1 MVSKKNAKGKA
12 AASRVASGS
21 LVVTAEQ
28 ARCLLPRLCSAT
40 LTSDDR
46 LLLLNA
52 TENGKPV
59 ASNRN
64 PLFYG
69 DLIPTKEGGFRRD
82 GIWKRSV
89 EAVVQAEPGQSK
101 QSRDVYSTPAGLAN
115 LGNTCYAN
123 SALQLLYTNCVF
135 RDAVYRIEE
144 DVIDNDST
152 GMLRELRMLFL
163 DMQFRDHASA
173 DPRSFANM
181 LKLQAS
187 EQQDAQEFQKLLMQR
202 LEQFMDRSADPMVRQ
217 LLMHYSCSPP
227 VYGQVY
233 VVVDSV
239 NLVAVHPLLTTTCE
253 TSHSATYTV
262 PMASPTATNVPL

>member
-1 MVSKKNAKGKA
+1 MAAKKNAKGKA

-21 LVVTAEQ
+21 LVVTPEQ
-28 ARCLLPRLCSAT
+28 ARYLLLRLCSGE
-40 LTSDDR
+40 LSSEDR

-52 TENGKPV
+52 SENGKPV

-69 DLIPTKEGGFRRD
+69 DLVPAKEGGFRRD

-89 EAVVQAEPGQSK
+89 DAVVQAEPGQSK

-123 SALQLLYTNCVF
+123 SALQLLYTNQVF

-144 DVIDNDST
+144 EVIDNDAT
-152 GMLRELRMLFL
+152 GMLRELRSLFL

-173 DPRSFANM
+173 DPRAFANM

-202 LEQFMDRSADPMVRQ
+202 LEQFMERSADPKVCSTVSAQFVRC
-217 LLMHYSCSPP
+217 LRR
-227 VYGQVY
+227 
-233 VVVDSV
+233 
-239 NLVAVHPLLTTTCE
+239 A
-253 TSHSATYTV
+253 AIF
-262 PMASPTATNVPL
+262 

>member
-1 MVSKKNAKGKA
+1 MAAKKNAKGKA
-12 AASRVASGS
+12 AASRVASGALAVS
-21 LVVTAEQ
+21 AEQ
-28 ARCLLPRLCSAT
+28 ARYLLPRLCNGELS
-40 LTSDDR
+40 SEDR

-52 TENGKPV
+52 SEKGKPV

-69 DLIPTKEGGFRRD
+69 DLIPSKEGGFRRD

-89 EAVVQAEPGQSK
+89 DAVVQAEPGQSK

-123 SALQLLYTNCVF
+123 SALQILYTNQVF

-144 DVIDNDST
+144 EVIDNDTT
-152 GMLRELRMLFL
+152 GMLRELRSLFL

-173 DPRSFANM
+173 DPRAFANM

-202 LEQFMDRSADPMVRQ
+202 LEQFMERSADPKVCPTFASTVIAEFIMVFGVNAVKLRVQQ
-217 LLMHYSCSPP
+217 LCEHRSPR
-227 VYGQVY
+227 
-233 VVVDSV
+233 
-239 NLVAVHPLLTTTCE
+239 
-253 TSHSATYTV
+253 
-262 PMASPTATNVPL
+262 PT